1 MVEEPVVPVMISQL
15 VSKFKEL
22 VKKVTYDKSE
32 IDSKLNGKASNT
44 LVSSTANG
52 LMSSVD
58 KTKLDGIDEEAN
70 KTVVDSA
77 MSSSSTNPVQNKIVH
92 QELGNKSDISHI
104 HDDRYYTETEI
115 DSQLAGKAST
125 SVATTSTDGLMS
137 SNDKTKLD
145 GVEEGANNII
155 VDSAMSSDSVNPVQ
169 NKVVKAELDSLN
181 NAKANKEHDH
191 TKLTKTGYLSSGA
204 DLNDYTTV
212 GYWTADISTT
222 ASLLNK
228 PTNPP
233 ISNNSGIRLE
243 VLENS
248 NGVIQIITT
257 YSQNAEN
264 VNIYFR
270 HYIISSGE
278 DIWSA
283 WNIILT
289 NHNQSLIT
297 P

>member
-1 MVEEPVVPVMISQL
+1 MARAPL
-15 VSKFKEL
+15 FTWLKNKFYTK
-22 VKKVTYDKSE
+22 TE
-32 IDSKLNGKASNT
+32 IDSKMDGKAPNT
-44 LVSSTANG
+44 VVSSTSNG
-52 LMSSVD
+52 LMIATD
-58 KTKLDGIDEEAN
+58 KEKLDTVEVGAN
-70 KTVVDSA
+70 NTVVDGSMSA
-77 MSSSSTNPVQNKIVH
+77 TSSNPVQNK
-92 QELGNKSDISHI
+92 
-104 HDDRYYTETEI
+104 T
-115 DSQLAGKAST
+115 
-125 SVATTSTDGLMS
+125 
-137 SNDKTKLD
+137 
-145 GVEEGANNII
+145 
-155 VDSAMSSDSVNPVQ
+155 
-169 NKVVKAELDSLN
+169 VKAELDSLN

-191 TKLTKTGYLSSGA
+191 TKLTKTGNLPSGA

-212 GYWTADISTT
+212 GYWTANISVT

-248 NGVIQIITT
+248 NGVVQIITT
-257 YSQNAEN
+257 YSANAEN

-270 HYIISSGE
+270 HYITTSGE

>member
-1 MVEEPVVPVMISQL
+1 MARAPL
-15 VSKFKEL
+15 FTWLKNKFYTKA
-22 VKKVTYDKSE
+22 E
-32 IDSKLNGKASNT
+32 IDSKMDGKAPNT
-44 LVSSTANG
+44 VVSSTSNG
-52 LMSSVD
+52 LMIATD
-58 KTKLDGIDEEAN
+58 KEKLDTVEVGAN
-70 KTVVDSA
+70 NTVVDGSMSA
-77 MSSSSTNPVQNKIVH
+77 TSSNPVQNK
-92 QELGNKSDISHI
+92 
-104 HDDRYYTETEI
+104 T
-115 DSQLAGKAST
+115 
-125 SVATTSTDGLMS
+125 
-137 SNDKTKLD
+137 
-145 GVEEGANNII
+145 
-155 VDSAMSSDSVNPVQ
+155 
-169 NKVVKAELDSLN
+169 VKAELDSLN

-191 TKLTKTGYLSSGA
+191 TKLTKTGNLPSGA

-212 GYWTADISTT
+212 GYWTANISIT

-233 ISNNSGIRLE
+233 IDNKSGIRLE

-248 NGVIQIITT
+248 NGVVQIITT
-257 YSQNAEN
+257 YSANAEN

-270 HYIISSGE
+270 HYLTNSGE

>member
-1 MVEEPVVPVMISQL
+1 MSL
-15 VSKFKEL
+15 SKFICNIVDLMKTWYYS
-22 VKKVTYDKSE
+22 KPE
-32 IDSKLNGKASNT
+32 IDA
-44 LVSSTANG
+44 
-52 LMSSVD
+52 
-58 KTKLDGIDEEAN
+58 
-70 KTVVDSA
+70 
-77 MSSSSTNPVQNKIVH
+77 
-92 QELGNKSDISHI
+92 
-104 HDDRYYTETEI
+104 
-115 DSQLAGKAST
+115 
-125 SVATTSTDGLMS
+125 
-137 SNDKTKLD
+137 
-145 GVEEGANNII
+145 
-155 VDSAMSSDSVNPVQ
+155 
-169 NKVVKAELDSLN
+169 KVDSLN

-191 TKLTKTGYLSSGA
+191 TRLTKSGYLPSGA

-212 GYWTADISTT
+212 GYWTANISTT

-233 ISNNSGIRLE
+233 INNNSGIRLE

-248 NGVIQIITT
+248 NGAVQIITT

-270 HYIISSGE
+270 HYVIGSGG
-278 DIWSA
+278 DSWSA

>member
-1 MVEEPVVPVMISQL
+1 MAIKTTNGFFNWL
-15 VSKFKEL
+15 KSKFYLK
-22 VKKVTYDKSE
+22 TE
-32 IDSKLNGKASNT
+32 IDSKLADKAST
-44 LVSSTANG
+44 DVASTSANG
-52 LMSSVD
+52 LMSSAD
-58 KTKLDGIDEEAN
+58 KVKLDGIDEEAN
-70 KTVVDSA
+70 KTVVDSS
-77 MSSSSTNPVQNKIVH
+77 MSESSVNPVQNKIVY
-92 QELGNKSDISHI
+92 Q
-104 HDDRYYTETEI
+104 
-115 DSQLAGKAST
+115 
-125 SVATTSTDGLMS
+125 
-137 SNDKTKLD
+137 
-145 GVEEGANNII
+145 
-155 VDSAMSSDSVNPVQ
+155 
-169 NKVVKAELDSLN
+169 ELDSLN

-191 TKLTKTGYLSSGA
+191 TKLTKTGTLPSGA

-212 GYWTADISTT
+212 GYWVANISTT

-248 NGVIQIITT
+248 NGVVQIITT

-270 HYIISSGE
+270 HYIITIEGE
-278 DIWSA
+278 GWSA